1 MLTFYGSDARTAL
14 ISFYGSHA
22 AAFPQLLDVVTG
34 TDMLASII
42 EGMEALYAWRA
53 ELPED
58 GIELLDALGRFVSA
72 HNFHGKAVRA
82 GAIAGVASR
91 MAAGGD
97 AVAEGDPDV
106 DPAFMPVAPDPTPE
120 P

>member
-14 ISFYGSHA
+14 ITFYGKHA
-22 AAFPQLLDVVTG
+22 EQFPQLLDIVSG

-53 ELPED
+53 ELPGD

-91 MAAGGD
+91 MAAGG
-97 AVAEGDPDV
+97 AAEADGDPENDAALA
-106 DPAFMPVAPDPTPE
+106 PAPTLEPTP
-120 P
+120 